1 MSDINLDVTMDYN
14 TLELDVT
21 VKDNAEELDVKFQ
34 EVVNIG
40 GTNDYE
46 KLKNLP
52 SLNGSKIIGNVDE
65 IDPTVPG
72 YVKEGKAVNE
82 DNVGTIGILDVKRIW
97 DSVFNK

>member
-1 MSDINLDVTMDYN
+1 MNNMIIDVTMDN
-14 TLELDVT
+14 TEMELDT
-21 VKDNAEELDVKFQ
+21 NMDENTMELEVEFK
-34 EVVNIG
+34 EVVNLG

-52 SLNGSKIIGNVDE
+52 SLNGTKIIGNMSE

-72 YVKEGKAVNE
+72 YVKDGKAVNE
-82 DNVGTIGILDVKRIW
+82 DNVRTIGVLDVKRIW

>member
-1 MSDINLDVTMDYN
+1 MSNMNLDVTMDN
-14 TLELDVT
+14 NEMEMDVT
-21 VKDNAEELDVKFQ
+21 MEENTMELEIELQ
-34 EVVNIG
+34 EVVNLG

-52 SLNGSKIIGNVDE
+52 SLNGTKIIGNVNE

-82 DNVGTIGILDVKRIW
+82 ENVGTIGIIDVKRIW

>member
-1 MSDINLDVTMDYN
+1 MSDMNLDVTMDTN
-14 TLELDVT
+14 AVELEVELQET
-21 VKDNAEELDVKFQ
+21 VNL
-34 EVVNIG
+34 G
-40 GTNDYE
+40 GTDDYE

-52 SLNGSKIIGNVDE
+52 TLNGSKIIGDINE

-82 DNVGTIGILDVKRIW
+82 ENVGTIGVLDVKRIW

>member
-1 MSDINLDVTMDYN
+1 MSDMNLDVTMDAN
-14 TLELDVT
+14 IMELEV
-21 VKDNAEELDVKFQ
+21 ELQ
-34 EVVNIG
+34 EVVNLG
-40 GTNDYE
+40 GTTDYE

-52 SLNGSKIIGNVDE
+52 SLNGTKIIGNMAE

-82 DNVGTIGILDVKRIW
+82 ENVGTIGILDVKRIW

>member
-1 MSDINLDVTMDYN
+1 MSDMNLDVTMN
-14 TLELDVT
+14 NNAVELEVELQET
-21 VKDNAEELDVKFQ
+21 VNL
-34 EVVNIG
+34 G
-40 GTNDYE
+40 GTDDYE

-52 SLNGSKIIGNVDE
+52 TLNGYKIIGDMNE

-82 DNVGTIGILDVKRIW
+82 ENVGTIGVLDVKRIW